1 MIMNKFNPKSHIF
14 QNWKKDMYIA
24 TKDEVEMDDYE
35 NEIVTYNEPF
45 FFGKINYQ
53 PLTPK
58 QMEAF
63 IKEYGETEN
72 NVVSCLISF
81 SDRYKF
87 NVFDIAYLYDATPS
101 GEVKHGSNANY
112 KVRAFKPQNT
122 KIMVILEEITKEE
135 SNNG

>member
-1 MIMNKFNPKSHIF
+1 
-14 QNWKKDMYIA
+14 MYIA
-24 TKDEVEMDDYE
+24 TKDEIEMDDYG

-53 PLTPK
+53 PLTSK

-101 GEVKHGSNANY
+101 GEVKYGANANY

-122 KIMVILEEITKEE
+122 QIMVILEEITKEE